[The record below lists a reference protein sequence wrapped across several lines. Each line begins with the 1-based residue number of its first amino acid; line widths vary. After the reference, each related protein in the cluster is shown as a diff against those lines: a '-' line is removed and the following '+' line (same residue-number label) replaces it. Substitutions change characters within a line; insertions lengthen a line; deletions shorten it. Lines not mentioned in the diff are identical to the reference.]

1 MSKKT
6 PAWVKNGWKKPGP
19 KAPHSSN
26 FVRAEEARQIPNGK
40 RQPRQW
46 VRPTIEP
53 STRPLSR
60 VLFTDDSGSNIHLHA
75 GQESRG
81 SVCDRFLRA
90 HKASKQGK
98 ILFDEPQQARMVIQ
112 KNPLL
117 FPLKALRRIASILES
132 KIRDMES
139 LGKFNLSSSK

>member
-6 PAWVKNGWKKPGP
+6 PAWVLNGWKKPGP
-19 KAPHSSN
+19 KTPHSSN

-40 RQPRQW
+40 RQPGQW
-46 VRPTIEP
+46 VRPTVEP
-53 STRPLSR
+53 STKPLSR

-75 GQESRG
+75 GHESRG
-81 SVCDRFLRA
+81 SVCDRFLRS
-90 HKASKQGK
+90 HRASKQGK

-112 KNPLL
+112 KNPQL

-139 LGKFNLSSSK
+139 LGKLNISIGK

>member
-40 RQPRQW
+40 RQPGQW
-46 VRPTIEP
+46 VRPTVA
-53 STRPLSR
+53 TKPLSR